1 MRWMPKIASA
11 LMLALLALVPGL
23 AMAAEAS
30 LPAGTWS
37 CHGTAILRGQLVPER
52 FWIRLLPPDPSFGG
66 HRVLQVVYTPS
77 PPQALG
83 GTHLADVPFLLLDD
97 QARIVAWNER
107 TGVSQAAPGS
117 TAAATWVVTLDRT
130 PENHTEL
137 VSEQRQV
144 PGPRGWDRS
153 IAPLL
158 LALSWRVG
166 TRAELPLVDLFGDE
180 SAARCAWDGTS
191 VSLDKQVLTVE
202 PDADDRLKRL
212 VDANGSPLVVVQ
224 EWLSSGL

>member
-1 MRWMPKIASA
+1 MRWIQEAASA
-11 LMLALLALVPGL
+11 LVLGLLILVQGL
-23 AMAAEAS
+23 ASAAEFG
-30 LPAGTWS
+30 LPTGTWS
-37 CHGTAILRGQLVPER
+37 CHGTAILRGQGAPER
-52 FWIRLLPPDPSFGG
+52 FWLRLLPPEPSFGG
-66 HRVLQVVYTPS
+66 HRVLQVVYSPP

-107 TGVSQAAPGS
+107 SGLSQAAPGS

-137 VSEQRQV
+137 VSQQRQV

-158 LALSWRVG
+158 LALSWRAG
-166 TRAELPLVDLFGDE
+166 TRADLPLVDLFGDQ
-180 SAARCAWDGTS
+180 APARCTWNGTA
-191 VSLDKQVLTVE
+191 VNLDQEALTVE
-202 PDADDRLKRL
+202 PDADGRLKRL
-212 VDANGSPLVVVQ
+212 IDAKGTPLVVVQ
-224 EWLSSGL
+224 DWLSSGT